1 MNKDKKVKSITICN
15 YTEKNIYQV
24 IYSEEEIPIE
34 IIQKNGEMAPVDWFK
49 KGNKEYNG
57 KYVLEIEYFEDKVK

>member
-1 MNKDKKVKSITICN
+1 
-15 YTEKNIYQV
+15 
-24 IYSEEEIPIE
+24 
-34 IIQKNGEMAPVDWFK
+34 MAPVDWFK